1 MSTPSYKNP
10 PCLEKDKDYQQFK
23 NEVKMWEL
31 VTDLDKK
38 KRGLALALSLQGKP
52 REVALEIDP
61 DSLNVEGGV
70 AILIT
75 ELDKLFEK
83 DKKDQT
89 YFAYTDFDKYQREST
104 MNMSEYIIN
113 FEQKYNKCK
122 KFEMPLPDT
131 VLAFKV
137 LDNAGLSQNDRQL
150 ALTACNDLKFDTMK
164 AALNRIFAT
173 KSSLSESATA
183 VTVKEESAFVAE
195 RYWNKNNYKR
205 KSYQFNGNRYSN
217 STNLNHPKVNPTIN
231 GRVSQ
236 CMICGSR
243 YHWVKD
249 CPHKHQEVKL
259 TEGQREQVYETESV
273 NITLFIK
280 QPVLSPQTVFVTE
293 TYNTAVID
301 TACTKTV
308 CGSKWLQQ
316 FVESLDEMSQKKYFP

>member
-1 MSTPSYKNP
+1 MASGNPNYKNP
-10 PCLEKDKDYQQFK
+10 PSLDKEKSYCQWK
-23 NEVKMWEL
+23 NEVKMWNL
-31 VTDLDKK
+31 VTELDKK
-38 KRGLALALSLQGKP
+38 KRALALALSLQGKP

-104 MNMSEYIIN
+104 MDMSEYIIN

-205 KSYQFNGNRYSN
+205 KSYQFNGNRYNN

-243 YHWVKD
+243 YHWVKE
-249 CPHKHQEVKL
+249 CPHKQ
-259 TEGQREQVYETESV
+259 
-273 NITLFIK
+273 
-280 QPVLSPQTVFVTE
+280 
-293 TYNTAVID
+293 
-301 TACTKTV
+301 
-308 CGSKWLQQ
+308 
-316 FVESLDEMSQKKYFP
+316 